1 VGSLDA
7 RKVGDLMQ
15 EFERKSDV
23 DGFTVIFRPHRSPKV
38 HLLRSW
44 DECNVELARKRG
56 SEVQSVP
63 GSREAL
69 LGVIEARKVAWCK
82 RCFPQPKDLEAPV
95 LVEEYAEEEA

>member
-1 VGSLDA
+1 MG
-7 RKVGDLMQ
+7 GLME

-44 DECNVELARKRG
+44 GECNVELARKRG
-56 SEVQSVP
+56 SDVQSVV

-69 LGVIEARKVAWCK
+69 LSVIESRRVAWCK
-82 RCFPQPKDLEAPV
+82 RCFPQPDVLEAPV
-95 LVEEYAEEEA
+95 PVEEYAEEEA

>member
-1 VGSLDA
+1 
-7 RKVGDLMQ
+7 MEM

-23 DGFTVIFRPHRSPKV
+23 DGFTVIWRKNRAPKV

-56 SEVQSVP
+56 SEVTSVA

-69 LGVIEARKVAWCK
+69 LGVLQGRRVNWCK
-82 RCFPQPKDLEAPV
+82 RCFPQPKVLEEPV
-95 LVEEYAEEEA
+95 LVEEFAPEEEE